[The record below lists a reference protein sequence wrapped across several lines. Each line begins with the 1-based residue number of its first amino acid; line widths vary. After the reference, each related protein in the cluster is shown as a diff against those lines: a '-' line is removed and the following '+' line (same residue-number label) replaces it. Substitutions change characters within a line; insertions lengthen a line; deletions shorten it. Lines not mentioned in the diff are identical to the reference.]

1 MNIVID
7 TESPLAVY
15 LQIKNQI
22 KGLINASELKE
33 GTHLPSIRRL
43 ASLLGVAINT
53 VARAYYELE
62 EDKIIKLDGRR
73 GTLVLGPNAIDT
85 DERRTFLERLT
96 EEYLLRSKEYQYS
109 QDEIA
114 EIIKEKF
121 KEIY

>member
-22 KGLINASELKE
+22 KGLINSGEITQSTK
-33 GTHLPSIRRL
+33 LPSIRRL

-53 VARAYYELE
+53 VARADYELE
-62 EDKIIKLDGRR
+62 EEKIIKLDGRR
-73 GTLVLGPNAIDT
+73 GTIVVGAAEINME
-85 DERRTFLERLT
+85 ERAAFLERLT
-96 EEYLLRSKEYQYS
+96 EEFLLRSKEYQYS
-109 QDEIA
+109 EEEIEA
-114 EIIKEKF
+114 IIKEKF